1 MCFKEQ
7 FKLTQQLS
15 MGQRRLMSSTE
26 NTIKTDADKVS
37 YGIGLQLAQQVK
49 GQSFPDF
56 SLDALI
62 IGLSDVFDNKPL
74 RFPEDEMQAAFSAI
88 NQQVQAA
95 AANAAEGNKASG
107 KAFLEE
113 NAKKEGV
120 ITTESGLQ
128 YEIITE
134 GTGPKPSQS
143 DMVVTHYHGSLTD
156 GTVFDSS
163 VDRGEPAQ
171 FPVNGVIQG
180 WIEAL
185 QLMSVGSKWR
195 LTIPSD
201 LAYGDQGSAPVIEPG
216 ATLIF
221 DIELL
226 EIKGQ

>member
-1 MCFKEQ
+1 M
-7 FKLTQQLS
+7 L
-15 MGQRRLMSSTE
+15 LMSD
-26 NTIKTDADKVS
+26 TIKTDADKVS

-49 GQSFPDF
+49 SQSFPGF
-56 SLDALI
+56 SLDSLI
-62 IGLSDVFDNKPL
+62 IGLSDVFNDKPL
-74 RFPEDEMQAAFSAI
+74 RFPEDVMQAAFSAI
-88 NQQVQAA
+88 NQQVQEAA
-95 AANAAEGNKASG
+95 ASAAADNKASG
-107 KAFLEE
+107 QAFLEE
-113 NAKKEGV
+113 NAKKDGV
-120 ITTESGLQ
+120 ITTDSGLQ

-185 QLMSVGSKWR
+185 QLMPVGSKWR

-201 LAYGDQGSAPVIEPG
+201 LAYGDQGSAPVIGPG

-221 DIELL
+221 EIELL
-226 EIKGQ
+226 EIKAA

>member
-1 MCFKEQ
+1 
-7 FKLTQQLS
+7 
-15 MGQRRLMSSTE
+15 MSNTE
-26 NTIKTDADKVS
+26 YSITTNEDKVS
-37 YGIGLQLAQQVK
+37 YGIGLQLGQQVK

-62 IGLSDVFDNKPL
+62 IGISDIFNDKAL
-74 RFPEDEMQAAFSAI
+74 RFAEDEMQAAFSTI
-88 NQQVQAA
+88 NQKVQAVATEA
-95 AANAAEGNKASG
+95 ASANKETGTV
-107 KAFLEE
+107 FLEE

-128 YEIITE
+128 YEIITA
-134 GTGPKPSQS
+134 GNGAKPVQS
-143 DMVVTHYHGSLTD
+143 DMVVTHYHGTLTD
-156 GTVFDSS
+156 GTIFDSS

-201 LAYGDQGSAPVIEPG
+201 LAYGDQGSAPVIGPG

-221 DIELL
+221 EIELL

>member
-1 MCFKEQ
+1 M
-7 FKLTQQLS
+7 
-15 MGQRRLMSSTE
+15 STE
-26 NTIKTDADKVS
+26 NIIKTNADKVS

-49 GQSFPDF
+49 GQSFPGF
-56 SLDALI
+56 NLDALV
-62 IGLSDVFDNKPL
+62 IGLKDIFDNEPL
-74 RFPEDEMQAAFSAI
+74 RFPEGEMQAAFSAI
-88 NQQVQAA
+88 NQQVQEAA
-95 AANAAEGNKASG
+95 ASAAAENKAAG
-107 KAFLEE
+107 QAFLEE

-134 GTGPKPSQS
+134 GTGPKPTQS

-185 QLMSVGSKWR
+185 QLMPVGSKWR

-201 LAYGDQGSAPVIEPG
+201 LAYGDQGSAPVIGPG

-221 DIELL
+221 DIELI
-226 EIKGQ
+226 EIKG

>member
-1 MCFKEQ
+1 
-7 FKLTQQLS
+7 
-15 MGQRRLMSSTE
+15 MSNTE
-26 NTIKTDADKVS
+26 YSIETDADKVS
-37 YGIGLQLAQQVK
+37 YGIGLQLGQQVK

-56 SLDALI
+56 SLEALI
-62 IGLSDVFDNKPL
+62 VGISDIFNEKPL
-74 RFPEDEMQAAFSAI
+74 RFPEDEMQTAFSAI

-95 AANAAEGNKASG
+95 ASEAAAVNKESG
-107 KAFLEE
+107 QLFLDE

-128 YEIITE
+128 YEVITE
-134 GTGPKPSQS
+134 GSGSKPAQT
-143 DMVVTHYHGSLTD
+143 DMVVTHYHGTLTD
-156 GTVFDSS
+156 GSVFDSS
-163 VDRGEPAQ
+163 VDREEPAQ

-195 LTIPSD
+195 LTIPSH
-201 LAYGDQGSAPVIEPG
+201 LAYGDQGSAPMIGPG

-221 DIELL
+221 EIELL

>member
-1 MCFKEQ
+1 
-7 FKLTQQLS
+7 
-15 MGQRRLMSSTE
+15 MSNTE
-26 NTIKTDADKVS
+26 YTIKTDADKVS

-49 GQSFPDF
+49 SQSFSGF
-56 SLDALI
+56 SLDSLI
-62 IGLSDVFDNKPL
+62 IGLSDVFNNEPM
-74 RFPEDEMQAAFSAI
+74 RFAEDEMQAAFSAI

-95 AANAAEGNKASG
+95 AATAAEGNKAAG

-134 GTGPKPSQS
+134 GTGPKPSQH
-143 DMVVTHYHGSLTD
+143 DTVITHYHGSLID
-156 GTVFDSS
+156 GSVFDSS

-185 QLMSVGSKWR
+185 QLMPVGSKWR
-195 LTIPSD
+195 LAIPSD
-201 LAYGDQGSAPVIEPG
+201 LAYGDQGSAPVIGPG

-221 DIELL
+221 EIELI
-226 EIKGQ
+226 EIKG

>member
-1 MCFKEQ
+1 
-7 FKLTQQLS
+7 
-15 MGQRRLMSSTE
+15 MSD
-26 NTIKTDADKVS
+26 TIKTDADKVS

-49 GQSFPDF
+49 SQSFPGF
-56 SLDALI
+56 SLDSLI
-62 IGLSDVFDNKPL
+62 IGLSDVFNDKPL
-74 RFPEDEMQAAFSAI
+74 RFPEDVMQAAFSAI
-88 NQQVQAA
+88 NQQVQEAA
-95 AANAAEGNKASG
+95 ASAAADNKASG
-107 KAFLEE
+107 QAFLEE
-113 NAKKEGV
+113 NAKKDGV
-120 ITTESGLQ
+120 ITTDSGLQ

-185 QLMSVGSKWR
+185 QLMPVGSKWR

-201 LAYGDQGSAPVIEPG
+201 LAYGDQGSAPVIGPG

-221 DIELL
+221 EIELL
-226 EIKGQ
+226 EIKAA

>member
-1 MCFKEQ
+1 
-7 FKLTQQLS
+7 
-15 MGQRRLMSSTE
+15 MSSTE

-49 GQSFPDF
+49 SQSFPDF
-56 SLDALI
+56 NLDSLV
-62 IGLSDVFDNKPL
+62 IGLKDVFNNEPM

-95 AANAAEGNKASG
+95 AASAAEENKTAGN
-107 KAFLEE
+107 AFLEE
-113 NAKKEGV
+113 NAKKDSV

-143 DMVVTHYHGSLTD
+143 DMVVTHYHGTLTD

-185 QLMSVGSKWR
+185 QLMPVGSKWR
-195 LTIPSD
+195 LTIPSH

-216 ATLIF
+216 ATLVF
-221 DIELL
+221 DIDLI
-226 EIKGQ
+226 EIKSQ

>member
-1 MCFKEQ
+1 
-7 FKLTQQLS
+7 
-15 MGQRRLMSSTE
+15 MSTD
-26 NTIKTDADKVS
+26 NTIKTNADKVS
-37 YGIGLQLAQQVK
+37 YGIGLQMAQQVK
-49 GQSFPDF
+49 GQTFPDF
-56 SLDALI
+56 NLDALI
-62 IGLSDVFDNKPL
+62 IGIQDVFANKPM

-88 NQQVQAA
+88 NQQVQEAA
-95 AANAAEGNKASG
+95 AGAATENKAAG
-107 KAFLEE
+107 QAFLDE
-113 NAKKEGV
+113 NAKKDGV

-128 YEIITE
+128 YEIITA
-134 GTGPKPSQS
+134 GTGPKPGQS

-185 QLMSVGSKWR
+185 QLMPVGSKWR

-201 LAYGDQGSAPVIEPG
+201 LAYGDQGSAPVIGPG

-221 DIELL
+221 EIELL

>member
-1 MCFKEQ
+1 
-7 FKLTQQLS
+7 
-15 MGQRRLMSSTE
+15 MSNTE
-26 NTIKTDADKVS
+26 YSIKTDADKVS
-37 YGIGLQLAQQVK
+37 YGIGLQLGQQVK

-62 IGLSDVFDNKPL
+62 IGLSDIFNEKPL

-88 NQQVQAA
+88 NQLVQAE
-95 AANAAEGNKASG
+95 AANASESNKAVG
-107 KAFLEE
+107 QAFLED
-113 NAKKEGV
+113 NAKKDGV

-134 GTGPKPSQS
+134 GTGPKPGQS
-143 DMVVTHYHGSLTD
+143 DMVVTHYHGTLID
-156 GTVFDSS
+156 GSVFDSS
-163 VDRGEPAQ
+163 VSRGEPAQ

-185 QLMSVGSKWR
+185 QLMPVGSKWR
-195 LTIPSD
+195 LAIPSD
-201 LAYGDQGSAPVIEPG
+201 LAYGDQGSAPVIGPG

-221 DIELL
+221 EIELL

>member
-1 MCFKEQ
+1 
-7 FKLTQQLS
+7 
-15 MGQRRLMSSTE
+15 MSSTE
-26 NTIKTDADKVS
+26 NTIQTDADKVS

-49 GQSFPDF
+49 SQSFPGF
-56 SLDALI
+56 NLDALV
-62 IGLSDVFDNKPL
+62 IGLKDVFNNEPM

-95 AANAAEGNKASG
+95 AASAAAENKAAG

-113 NAKKEGV
+113 NAKKDGV

-185 QLMSVGSKWR
+185 QLMPVGSKWR

-221 DIELL
+221 DIDLI

>member
-1 MCFKEQ
+1 
-7 FKLTQQLS
+7 
-15 MGQRRLMSSTE
+15 MSNTE
-26 NTIKTDADKVS
+26 NTIKTNADKVS

-49 GQSFPDF
+49 SQSFPGF

-62 IGLSDVFDNKPL
+62 IGISDVFNDKPL
-74 RFPEDEMQAAFSAI
+74 RFPEEEMQSAFSAI
-88 NQQVQAA
+88 NQQAQEAA
-95 AANAAEGNKASG
+95 ASAAAENKAAG
-107 KAFLEE
+107 QIFLDE
-113 NAKKEGV
+113 NAKKDGV

-134 GTGPKPSQS
+134 GTGAKPSQS
-143 DMVVTHYHGSLTD
+143 DTVVTHYHGSLTD

-163 VDRGEPAQ
+163 VDRGQPAE

-185 QLMSVGSKWR
+185 QLMPVGSKWR

-201 LAYGDQGSAPVIEPG
+201 LAYGDQGSAPVIGPG

-221 DIELL
+221 EIELL
-226 EIKGQ
+226 EIKG

>member
-1 MCFKEQ
+1 
-7 FKLTQQLS
+7 
-15 MGQRRLMSSTE
+15 MSNTE
-26 NTIKTDADKVS
+26 YAIKTDEDKVS
-37 YGIGLQLAQQVK
+37 YGIGLQLGQQVK

-62 IGLSDVFDNKPL
+62 IGISDIFNEQAL

-88 NQQVQAA
+88 NQKVQAQ
-95 AANAAEGNKASG
+95 AAEAASANKEVG
-107 KAFLEE
+107 KSFLDK
-113 NAKKEGV
+113 NAKKDGV

-134 GTGPKPSQS
+134 GDGAKPAQS

-185 QLMSVGSKWR
+185 QLMTVGSKWR

-201 LAYGDQGSAPVIEPG
+201 LAYGDQGSAPVIGPG

-221 DIELL
+221 EIELL

>member
-1 MCFKEQ
+1 
-7 FKLTQQLS
+7 
-15 MGQRRLMSSTE
+15 MSSD
-26 NTIKTDADKVS
+26 NIIKTDADKVS

-49 GQSFPDF
+49 GQSFPGF
-56 SLDALI
+56 NLDALV
-62 IGLSDVFDNKPL
+62 IGLQDIFNEKPL
-74 RFPEDEMQAAFSAI
+74 RFPEDEMQAAFTAI

-95 AANAAEGNKASG
+95 AASAAADNKAAG
-107 KAFLEE
+107 QAYLDE
-113 NAKKEGV
+113 NAKKDGV

-185 QLMSVGSKWR
+185 QLMPLGSKWR

-201 LAYGDQGSAPVIEPG
+201 LAYGDQGSAPVIGPG

-226 EIKGQ
+226 EIKDQ

>member
-1 MCFKEQ
+1 
-7 FKLTQQLS
+7 
-15 MGQRRLMSSTE
+15 MSSTE

-49 GQSFPDF
+49 SQSFDGF
-56 SLDALI
+56 NLDSLV
-62 IGLSDVFDNKPL
+62 IGLQDVFNNEPM

-88 NQQVQAA
+88 NQKVQAE
-95 AANAAEGNKASG
+95 AANAAEGNKVAG
-107 KAFLEE
+107 TAYLEE

-128 YEIITE
+128 YEVITE

-143 DMVVTHYHGSLTD
+143 DMVVTHYHGSLID

-163 VDRGEPAQ
+163 VNRGEPAQ

-185 QLMSVGSKWR
+185 QLMPVGSKWR
-195 LTIPSD
+195 LSIPSD
-201 LAYGDQGSAPVIEPG
+201 LAYGDQGSAPVIGPG

-221 DIELL
+221 EIELI

>member
-1 MCFKEQ
+1 
-7 FKLTQQLS
+7 
-15 MGQRRLMSSTE
+15 MSSTE
-26 NTIKTDADKVS
+26 NTIQTDADKVS

-49 GQSFPDF
+49 SQSFPGF
-56 SLDALI
+56 NLDALV
-62 IGLSDVFDNKPL
+62 IGLKDVFNNEPM

-95 AANAAEGNKASG
+95 AAGAAAENKAAG

-113 NAKKEGV
+113 NAKKDGV

-185 QLMSVGSKWR
+185 QLMPVGSKWR

-221 DIELL
+221 DIDLI
-226 EIKGQ
+226 EIKDQ

>member
-1 MCFKEQ
+1 
-7 FKLTQQLS
+7 
-15 MGQRRLMSSTE
+15 MSSD

-49 GQSFPDF
+49 GQSFPGF
-56 SLDALI
+56 SLDALV
-62 IGLSDVFDNKPL
+62 IGLQDIFNDKPL

-95 AANAAEGNKASG
+95 AASAAADNKAAGQS
-107 KAFLEE
+107 FLDD
-113 NAKKEGV
+113 NAKKDGV

-134 GTGPKPSQS
+134 GTGPKPTQT

-185 QLMSVGSKWR
+185 QLMPVGSKWR

-201 LAYGDQGSAPVIEPG
+201 LAYGDQGSAPVIGPG

-226 EIKGQ
+226 EIKAQ